1 MTLTLYPHR
10 YNRQQAALPMIH
22 AIINTNPKPAPRGKG
37 KRAVSI
43 KKGYCVNFGFI
54 AEDSEKPSVARG
66 KWEIAAKRELGNVP
80 VSAFEIR
87 SVLIRCVI
95 WTSAGSSN

>member
-1 MTLTLYPHR
+1 
-10 YNRQQAALPMIH
+10 MIH

-43 KKGYCVNFGFI
+43 KKGYCVNFGFV
-54 AEDSEKPSVARG
+54 AEEVEKPSAAGG
-66 KWEIAAKRELGNVP
+66 KWEVAGKRELGNVP

-87 SVLIRCVI
+87 WVLI
-95 WTSAGSSN
+95 